1 MKKYIGIFVSI
12 LIMFSCA
19 AAVNAES
26 MKISVSNT
34 TANAG
39 DTVIVAV
46 NAENNPGVASG
57 SIKVKFDNTKLI
69 PVSVTKGD
77 VLSSC
82 WRFTSNLEDD
92 RSDATEFEE
101 VTFSW
106 INLSNLTGNGAIAN
120 IEFVVKEGT
129 AEDIE
134 LAVVVSELVSEHAD
148 NTRKNIT
155 AQTENG
161 KISLSSSGAN
171 TSDGK
176 YTVEITNNTFSK
188 GTNEI
193 SGKVTLSV
201 FSPISESAV
210 FVCGIY
216 NSDGELVAIDT
227 KTKNL
232 SVGINTVEFSE
243 MNVKVTGIGKCAVR
257 VYSWNSLTG
266 MKPKTESILRTY

>member
-1 MKKYIGIFVSI
+1 MKKYIGIFVSM

-46 NAENNPGVASG
+46 NAENNPGVALG

-69 PVSVTKGD
+69 PVSAAKGD

-82 WRFTSNLEDD
+82 WYFTSNLEDD
-92 RSDATEFEE
+92 SLDATELKD

-106 INLSNLTGNGAIAN
+106 MNVSNLTGNGAIAN

-129 AEDIE
+129 TEDIE
-134 LAVVVSELVSEHAD
+134 LALEVSELAD
-148 NTRKNIT
+148 STEKDIT

-161 KISLSSSGAN
+161 KISLGSSGTN

-176 YTVEITNNTFSK
+176 YAVEITNNTFSK
-188 GTNEI
+188 GENEI

-227 KTKNL
+227 KNENL
-232 SVGINTVEFSE
+232 SAGINTVEFSG
-243 MNVKVTGIGKCAVR
+243 MNAKVTGIGIYAVR

>member
-12 LIMFSCA
+12 LIIFSCA

-34 TANAG
+34 ATNAG

-46 NAENNPGVASG
+46 NAENNPGVALG
-57 SIKVKFDNTKLI
+57 NIKVKFDNTKLI

-82 WRFTSNLEDD
+82 WYFTSNLEDE
-92 RSDATEFEE
+92 SLDATELED

-106 INLSNLTGNGAIAN
+106 MNVSDMTANGTVANL
-120 IEFVVKEGT
+120 EFMVKEGI

-134 LAVVVSELVSEHAD
+134 LAVEVSELANSTGAD
-148 NTRKNIT
+148 I
-155 AQTENG
+155 AAEIENG
-161 KISLSSSGAN
+161 KIALGSSGGN
-171 TSDGK
+171 TTTDE
-176 YTVEITNNTFSK
+176 YVVEIASTTISK
-188 GTNEI
+188 GENEI
-193 SGKVTLSV
+193 GGKVALSV
-201 FSPISESAV
+201 YSPIAESAV

-216 NSDGELVAIDT
+216 NSDGELVAVDV
-227 KTKNL
+227 KNADL
-232 SVGINTVEFSE
+232 SIGINAIEFSE
-243 MNVKVTGIGKCAVR
+243 MDAEVTGIGKYAVR

-266 MKPKTESILRTY
+266 MKPKTESILKTY

>member
-12 LIMFSCA
+12 FIMFSCI

-34 TANAG
+34 AANAG
-39 DTVIVAV
+39 DTVIAV
-46 NAENNPGVASG
+46 VNTENNPGVALG

-82 WRFTSNLEDD
+82 WYFTSNLEDD
-92 RSDATEFEE
+92 SLDATELEE

-106 INLSNLTGNGAIAN
+106 MNVSDLTGNGAIAN
-120 IEFVVKEGT
+120 IEFIVKEGT

-134 LAVVVSELVSEHAD
+134 LVLEVSELANGGGAD
-148 NTRKNIT
+148 IT
-155 AQTENG
+155 AETENG
-161 KISLSSSGAN
+161 KISLGSSGGN
-171 TSDGK
+171 TSADK
-176 YTVEITNNTFSK
+176 YEVEIASTTVSK
-188 GTNEI
+188 GENEI
-193 SGKVTLSV
+193 AGKVTLTV
-201 FSPISESAV
+201 FSPVSESAV

-216 NSDGELVAIDT
+216 NSDGTLAAIDV
-227 KTKNL
+227 KDADL
-232 SVGINTVEFSE
+232 SAGINTVEFSE
-243 MNVKVTGIGKCAVR
+243 MNAKVTGIGKCAVR